1 MVYIYGGG
9 AVASAHPDVPPL
21 PPRPG
26 QQRHAQPASTSTARA
41 FASATAAITDC
52 DAFAFDVA
60 TRTFSRLGPAS
71 GATCPQAR
79 AWHSMS
85 QDEATGDLFIFGG
98 INTRGEVLGDF
109 WRFNMSG
116 HSWHLLW
123 APSFDATG
131 PTPRYDHA
139 TAFLGMKLMVWW
151 RARLST
157 N

>member
-1 MVYIYGGG
+1 VYIYGGG
-9 AVASAHPDVPPL
+9 AVASAHPEVPPL

-26 QQRHAQPASTSTARA
+26 QPRRPQPASNPQA
-41 FASATAAITDC
+41 FSSAAAAMTDC
-52 DAFAFDVA
+52 DAFALDVA
-60 TRTFSRLGPAS
+60 QRTFSRLGPAS

-85 QDEATGDLFIFGG
+85 QDEATGDLFVFGG
-98 INTRGEVLGDF
+98 INTRGEVLGDL

-116 HSWHLLW
+116 SSWHLLW

-139 TAFLGMKLMVWW
+139 TAFLGMTSMPW
-151 RARLST
+151 
-157 N
+157 